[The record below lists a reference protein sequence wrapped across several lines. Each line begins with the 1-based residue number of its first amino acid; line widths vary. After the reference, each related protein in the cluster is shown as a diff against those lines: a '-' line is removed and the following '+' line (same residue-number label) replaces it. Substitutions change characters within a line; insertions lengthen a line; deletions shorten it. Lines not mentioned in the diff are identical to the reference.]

1 MFKPFGAL
9 YLILGTCIAAGM
21 LGLPIV
27 TATYHFSLTIMML
40 LLAWGVM
47 TTGAWCLLQVNMQM
61 PRGANFVSMSENTFG
76 NIGKII
82 TWCVYLMLLVSLV
95 CAYLGASTDLLNA
108 LLHRLHIDVP
118 RFVAT
123 LLASIIL
130 GGIVYQGIQAVDY
143 TNRILMSIKFIIC
156 FMLIGSVM
164 PFSHMSALSLGNSN
178 WNGATWLVMITAFG
192 YGNILPSIRDYLGN
206 NKKQLTCI
214 FWIGSF
220 IPIILYL
227 VWIAVIQGALPREV
241 LAAMNNS
248 ADTNSLLMRALVNLT
263 HKTVLQSI
271 SVVFISICSVTGFL
285 SVATSLFDTLTDG
298 FKNKVSRLWIA
309 IIALL
314 PPLFIVIFDPSIF
327 IRALAYAGV
336 CCLYMLV
343 ILPIGMY
350 FLLRKRYA

>member
-27 TATYHFSLTIMML
+27 TATYHFSLTVVML
-40 LLAWGVM
+40 LIAWGVM

-61 PRGANFVSMSENTFG
+61 PRGANFVSMSQKTFG

-82 TWCVYLMLLVSLV
+82 TWCVYLMLLIALV
-95 CAYLGASTDLLNA
+95 CAYLGASTDLLYA
-108 LLHRLHIDVP
+108 LLNKMHLMVP
-118 RFVAT
+118 RSVAT
-123 LLASIIL
+123 LLASIVL
-130 GGIVYQGIQAVDY
+130 GSIVYQGIHAVDY
-143 TNRILMSIKFIIC
+143 TNRVLMSIKFVIC
-156 FMLIGSVM
+156 FILIGSVI
-164 PFSHMSALSLGNSN
+164 PFSHTSALALGNAN
-178 WNGATWLVMITAFG
+178 WHGATWLVMITAFG
-192 YGNILPSIRDYLGN
+192 YGSILPSIRDYLGN
-206 NKKQLTCI
+206 NKKQLTRI

-227 VWIAVIQGALPREV
+227 LWIAVIQGALPRAV

-248 ADTNSLLMRALVNLT
+248 ANTNSLLMGALVNLT
-263 HKTVLQSI
+263 HKTLLQSI

-285 SVATSLFDTLTDG
+285 SVTTSLFDTLTDG
-298 FKNKVSRLWIA
+298 FKHKVNRLWIA
-309 IIALL
+309 VIALL
-314 PPLFIVIFDPSIF
+314 PPLLIVVFDPSIF

-343 ILPIGMY
+343 ILPIAM
-350 FLLRKRYA
+350 FIILRKRMR